1 MTGKI
6 LIPDVID
13 GSVFKSDNWRVN
25 ISDFDVR

>member
-6 LIPDVID
+6 LIPDVMD
-13 GSVFKSDNWRVN
+13 SSVFNINNWNVN